1 MDSTRVI
8 SPPTSARFNE
18 NRRSECCFTNCLEQ
32 RKQAPSSPRLPA
44 PFTPQHDSLCC
55 PEGTTGQT
63 HMGMHTW
70 RAGDAPRDATCA
82 ARRDTLA
89 KSGSTER
96 LAPLWRGRSLSREDS
111 LEGTAKVQQSVV
123 HLRDVREFRMDKEHS
138 KRSNGQPT
146 WPEKWAGSG

>member
-63 HMGMHTW
+63 HTGNAHLESG
-70 RAGDAPRDATCA
+70 RRPQGCDLCSAP
-82 ARRDTLA
+82 
-89 KSGSTER
+89 
-96 LAPLWRGRSLSREDS
+96 
-111 LEGTAKVQQSVV
+111 
-123 HLRDVREFRMDKEHS
+123 
-138 KRSNGQPT
+138 
-146 WPEKWAGSG
+146 

>member
-1 MDSTRVI
+1 MKSRKKKGLHHGFHTCHFSSDVSTRTAEANAALQIVWNRG
-8 SPPTSARFNE
+8 SKPPPHRG
-18 NRRSECCFTNCLEQ
+18 CPH
-32 RKQAPSSPRLPA
+32 PSLPSTTLFVVPRAQLVRH
-44 PFTPQHDSLCC
+44 TR
-55 PEGTTGQT
+55 
-63 HMGMHTW
+63 GMHTW

-82 ARRDTLA
+82 ARRDTRA

-138 KRSNGQPT
+138 KRSN
-146 WPEKWAGSG
+146 S